1 MMSTDIRL
9 RENYA
14 NTLFELAKENEATDI
29 VQEDLE
35 AIARVVKEE
44 RDLIK
49 FLTSPYFSRQCK
61 EQLVRATLSAR
72 IAELT
77 MNFLM
82 VLIKHNRVGLLPGII
97 FRYGQLRDADRGCYP
112 VNVTVSRPLE
122 QAEAEELTADI
133 AAAVGGAVKLE
144 LAVNPDI
151 IGGAII
157 RCGDKVIDNTVHNRL
172 RTAVKTI
179 IRQIKSRKQSQ

>member
-14 NTLFELAKENEATDI
+14 NTLFELAKENQAADI

-35 AIARVVKEE
+35 TMAGIIKEE
-44 RDLIK
+44 NDLIK
-49 FLTSPYFSRQCK
+49 FLTSPYFCRQCK
-61 EQLVRATLSAR
+61 EQLVNATLSAR

-82 VLIKHNRVGLLPGII
+82 VLIKHNRVGLLPSII
-97 FRYGQLRDADRGCYP
+97 VKYGQLWDADRGCYP
-112 VNVTVSRPLE
+112 VKVTVARPLE
-122 QAEAEELTADI
+122 QGEAEEMTAAI
-133 AAAVGGAVKLE
+133 AAAVGGAVRLE
-144 LAVNPDI
+144 WTVNPDI

-157 RCGDKVIDNTVHNRL
+157 RCGDRVIDNTVHNRL

-179 IRQIKSRKQSQ
+179 IGQVKSRK

>member
-14 NTLFELAKENEATDI
+14 NTLFELAGENQAIDA
-29 VQEDLE
+29 VKEDLE
-35 AIARVVKEE
+35 TIAGILKGQD
-44 RDLIK
+44 DLVK

-61 EQLVRATLSAR
+61 EQLVVTALSAR

-82 VLIKHNRVGLLPGII
+82 VLIKHNRVGLLPEII
-97 FRYGQLRDADRGCYP
+97 FRYGQLWDADRGCYP
-112 VNVTVSRPLE
+112 VKVTVSRPLE
-122 QAEAEELTADI
+122 QGEAEKLTTDI
-133 AAAVGGAVKLE
+133 GAAVGGTVRLE

-151 IGGAII
+151 LGGAIV
-157 RCGDKVIDNTVHNRL
+157 RCGDKVIDNSVHNRL

-179 IRQIKSRKQSQ
+179 ISQVKGRK

>member
-14 NTLFELAKENEATDI
+14 NTLFELAAENQTTDVI
-29 VQEDLE
+29 QEDLE
-35 AIARVVKEE
+35 IMAGIIKEE
-44 RDLIK
+44 NDLVR

-61 EQLVRATLSAR
+61 EQLVNATLSAR

-82 VLIKHNRVGLLPGII
+82 VLIKHNRVGLLPEII
-97 FRYGQLRDADRGCYP
+97 FRYRQLWDADRGCYP
-112 VNVTVSRPLE
+112 VKVTVSRPLE
-122 QAEAEELTADI
+122 QGGAEEMTTDI
-133 AAAVGGAVKLE
+133 AAAVGGAVRLE

-157 RCGDKVIDNTVHNRL
+157 RCGDKVIDNTIHNRL
-172 RTAVKTI
+172 RTAVKTVI
-179 IRQIKSRKQSQ
+179 GQVKSRKQSQ